1 MRTMK
6 LLSLLVIFAVGLFFS
21 SCQIEEYGCT
31 DPRAINFN
39 IDATVDDGSC
49 YYGDDPGDGYCIP
62 DEQGNLVIS
71 NHTGEQLLLY
81 RDYVEESYGDDAFI
95 TCIPADTNDFLVN
108 IPNSDL
114 SVCLL
119 QIWKASDVLNTS
131 SPDLDIVYRQWRV
144 ALSNST
150 EPAER
155 ANWLITGQDNVTGTG
170 TLFLTYPDM
179 DEYDHEVLYQVDIL
193 LNSKNGAKLASL
205 QPGVENKMVSVD
217 YGVHYLYF
225 HYWYSNPN
233 SSTGNVT
240 DIGWLEHP
248 DVVINESH
256 KEASIDIQVYS
267 SIVGKYGELT
277 VVNENDFVVNVSA
290 NGELIENIAIVD
302 GSTQGLSSI
311 PANSQ
316 TTYMIPVNK
325 YTISVADLSGKEV
338 GTHTG
343 VQVLQEE
350 NLFLYTGVTMK
361 SIKIINNTSEI
372 LGLFNLQEEF
382 LGLKINPLSVS
393 GSYSIPASY
402 DSLLVI
408 NFSRTKSYGFNYSS
422 TVSVSSLEDYVLDRL
437 DINKPW
443 PFTGDFYE
451 SPVIEHANDTS
462 MQAILINSEPVS
474 LSFEYNVSS
483 EPEYDKFSFMLDG
496 SEIENASGESGWVS
510 VQIYVDPGSHSLE
523 WNYSKDQTR
532 SEGRDNVQIRNI
544 STE

>member
-1 MRTMK
+1 
-6 LLSLLVIFAVGLFFS
+6 
-21 SCQIEEYGCT
+21 
-31 DPRAINFN
+31 
-39 IDATVDDGSC
+39 
-49 YYGDDPGDGYCIP
+49 
-62 DEQGNLVIS
+62 
-71 NHTGEQLLLY
+71 
-81 RDYVEESYGDDAFI
+81 
-95 TCIPADTNDFLVN
+95 
-108 IPNSDL
+108 
-114 SVCLL
+114 
-119 QIWKASDVLNTS
+119 
-131 SPDLDIVYRQWRV
+131 
-144 ALSNST
+144 
-150 EPAER
+150 
-155 ANWLITGQDNVTGTG
+155 
-170 TLFLTYPDM
+170 
-179 DEYDHEVLYQVDIL
+179 
-193 LNSKNGAKLASL
+193 
-205 QPGVENKMVSVD
+205 
-217 YGVHYLYF
+217 
-225 HYWYSNPN
+225 
-233 SSTGNVT
+233 
-240 DIGWLEHP
+240 
-248 DVVINESH
+248 
-256 KEASIDIQVYS
+256 
-267 SIVGKYGELT
+267 
-277 VVNENDFVVNVSA
+277 
-290 NGELIENIAIVD
+290 
-302 GSTQGLSSI
+302 
-311 PANSQ
+311 
-316 TTYMIPVNK
+316 MIPVNK